1 MNTNQLFAQ
10 FFLERLP
17 RILHMAQ
24 PADDEPAWD
33 GALPRRSSSVGYI
46 AAAEEYYSIKSRSEL
61 MFERQSERHG
71 LSKRPTPASGTSR
84 QNRTESNRTRQNR
97 EVGQQGHWQAVCS
110 VLKPVESDGA
120 MDQLYGEMK
129 PAVDGANYIV
139 QHMRDKNDYNE
150 VRGDEHQET
159 ETKSALQSISKTPTS
174 LFNWKLQNSWVN

>member
-1 MNTNQLFAQ
+1 MNINQLFAQ

-71 LSKRPTPASGTSR
+71 LSKRPTPASGTTR

-97 EVGQQGHWQAVCS
+97 EVGQQGHWQAVCVQCWS
-110 VLKPVESDGA
+110 RWKATERWISCTGRWSRRWTEQTTSSNTWETRTTTTRWEETNTRRQKPN
-120 MDQLYGEMK
+120 Q
-129 PAVDGANYIV
+129 
-139 QHMRDKNDYNE
+139 
-150 VRGDEHQET
+150 
-159 ETKSALQSISKTPTS
+159 
-174 LFNWKLQNSWVN
+174 QNSNIFIQLEVTKQLSKLEF